1 VDAAISTEIGSRD
14 LQSTQCQCDQQF
26 SQELVAQLPFL
37 NALARTLCRDREL
50 AADLAQQTALRAW
63 QARRRYQIGSN
74 MKAWLR
80 VILRNEYSSVRRRA
94 WRNIQLEPE
103 LETSLET
110 NHQQELNAELADAVR
125 AIHSLPLTQRRDFIS
140 VAIGGTTYREA
151 AITSHCSTGTTKS
164 RVARAR
170 FAVRKMCE
178 GTSPS
183 SRHLRPPIGEATD
196 TLLSDLAETT
206 FSNVASVANPNDHA
220 SPLQPQVTIYRS
232 TSRH

>member
-1 VDAAISTEIGSRD
+1 MQSPTLTTSGASSAAVIQGH
-14 LQSTQCQCDQQF
+14 CDNKF
-26 SQELVAQLPFL
+26 SEELVAQLPFL
-37 NALARTLCRDREL
+37 NALARTLCRDKEL

-94 WRNIQLEPE
+94 WRNVQLDPE

-110 NHQQELNAELADAVR
+110 SYQQQATAELADAVR
-125 AIHSLPLTQRRDFIS
+125 AIHSLPPTQQRDFIS

-151 AITSHCSTGTTKS
+151 ATSSCCSTGTTKS

-170 FAVRKMCE
+170 FAVRKMCD
-178 GTSPS
+178 GTAPS
-183 SRHLRPPIGEATD
+183 SSYLRPPVGEAVD
-196 TLLSDLAETT
+196 TLLSDLAAI
-206 FSNVASVANPNDHA
+206 SSARS
-220 SPLQPQVTIYRS
+220 RS
-232 TSRH
+232 TPARRCNIDDFAEI

>member
-1 VDAAISTEIGSRD
+1 MDTAVSKEIGSSD
-14 LQSTQCQCDQQF
+14 LQSTQRQCDQQF

-50 AADLAQQTALRAW
+50 AADLAQQAALRAW

-94 WRNIQLEPE
+94 WRNVQLDPD

-110 NHQQELNAELADAVR
+110 SNQQELTAELADAVR

-183 SRHLRPPIGEATD
+183 CRTLRPPIGEATD
-196 TLLSDLAETT
+196 ALISDLTEIAI
-206 FSNVASVANPNDHA
+206 SNAPTRTHPNDDVSALH
-220 SPLQPQVTIYRS
+220 PCTNIYEN

>member
-1 VDAAISTEIGSRD
+1 MTLANCDRKLLLKEANLSAAISKEDGPQNNQIARSECD
-14 LQSTQCQCDQQF
+14 LQF
-26 SQELVAQLPFL
+26 SEELVAQLPFL

-63 QARRRYQIGSN
+63 QARQRYEIGSN

-94 WRNIQLEPE
+94 WRSVQLEPE
-103 LETSLET
+103 METSLESC
-110 NHQQELNAELADAVR
+110 HQQEQTAELADAVR
-125 AIHSLPLTQRRDFIS
+125 AIHSLPPTQRRDFIS

-170 FAVRKMCE
+170 FAVRKMCD
-178 GTSPS
+178 GSTPS
-183 SRHLRPPIGEATD
+183 SRLLRPPVGEATD
-196 TLLSDLAETT
+196 ALLSDLANLT
-206 FSNVASVANPNDHA
+206 H
-220 SPLQPQVTIYRS
+220 
-232 TSRH
+232 